1 VSADEAWDVLHNP
14 GPADQHWTTDNVG
27 EAAPG
32 VLTPL
37 SMSMWLGVGDRM
49 PREVLYRMGVFSARD
64 RAEFPPIVRPFFGRI
79 ALRVEYMAS
88 VGDRMP
94 GVTGQEIVANMFG
107 TVPETMKFEPTRARY
122 PSVAAKVPGVMFR
135 APKGIRAKA
144 AETDAWW
151 RSRIAAL
158 PGMNPEQTRG
168 VLAEGNRMFFD
179 TLLVHVLG
187 LLPVVQPLLVE
198 LTKLVE
204 RAGVGDVGELSG
216 SGGAEM
222 AIVEDIWR
230 ASRGEMSLEQVI
242 ANHGFHGPLEGET
255 SSRVW
260 REDAEPLRKVIASYA
275 GKPDDDSPVLRAR
288 KAQARLPELQ
298 RQVIDALPAVR
309 RPGARLVLRQSARLL
324 PLRGVG
330 KRSFLQAMD
339 VCRASARQLGE
350 QLGVDA
356 FHLTMSELTGA
367 LPPDAAELAARRAE
381 RRREYQAISI
391 ASRWRGEPEPAPIDP
406 DGAEGE
412 PESAGPVSGIGVSS
426 GVVEGIVRVVHDPSF
441 TEVEDGEVLV
451 TPTTD
456 PSWASIMFVSAALVV
471 DIGGTL
477 SHAAVVAREL
487 GIPCVV
493 NTRTGSR
500 VLRTGDRVRVDGGA
514 GTVEVLERA
523 PAGVPAEDAA
533 VSVNGSAG
541 DPV

>member
-1 VSADEAWDVLHNP
+1 VECALPDRSGLCSAATSASKELHVTDSWDVLHNP
-14 GPADQHWTTDNVG
+14 GTPDQHWSTDNVG

-37 SMSMWLGVGDRM
+37 SMSMWLDVGDRM
-49 PREVLYRMGVFSARD
+49 PREVLYRMGVFTARE
-64 RAEFPPIVRPFFGRI
+64 RAEYPLIVRPFFGRI
-79 ALRVEYMAS
+79 ALRMEYIAC

-94 GVTGQEIVANMFG
+94 GVSGRDTVANMLG
-107 TVPETMKFEPTRARY
+107 TVPETMTFAPTRARY
-122 PSVAAKVPGVMFR
+122 LAVAAKMPGVMWN
-135 APKGIRAKA
+135 APDGIRGMAT
-144 AETDAWW
+144 ETDAWW
-151 RSRIAAL
+151 RSRIAEL
-158 PGMNPEQTRG
+158 PRMGMEQTRA
-168 VLAEGNRMFFD
+168 VLAEGDRKFFH

-230 ASRGEMSLEQVI
+230 ASRAEIGIERVI

-260 REDAEPLRKVIASYA
+260 REDPDPLKRIIASYA
-275 GKPDDDSPVLRAR
+275 GKPDEESPVLRAGR
-288 KAQARLPELQ
+288 ARARLPEVQ
-298 RQVIDALPAVR
+298 RQVLDALPAAR
-309 RPGARLVLRQSARLL
+309 RPAARLVLRQAARLL

-350 QLGVDA
+350 QLGIDP
-356 FHLTMSELTGA
+356 FQLTMAELTGA
-367 LPPDAAELAARRAE
+367 LPADAAELAARRAE
-381 RRREYQAISI
+381 RRREYQALTIPG
-391 ASRWRGEPEPAPIDP
+391 RWRGEPEPTKLD
-406 DGAEGE
+406 AET
-412 PESAGPVSGIGVSS
+412 PLTRSVDVLSGIGVSS
-426 GVVEGIVRVVHDPSF
+426 GVVEGVVRVVHDPSF
-441 TEVEDGEVLV
+441 ADVEDGEVLV

-493 NTRTGSR
+493 NTRDGSR
-500 VLRTGDRVRVDGGA
+500 TLRTGDRVRVDGGT
-514 GTVEVLERA
+514 GTVEVLSRA
-523 PAGVPAEDAA
+523 E
-533 VSVNGSAG
+533 
-541 DPV
+541 